1 MNDDN
6 KKIMHRELEQQRRR
20 QIATLNVSLRS
31 LLPNEFVKGKRSVA
45 DHMNGAV
52 NYIEHLQ
59 KKIKELGVKRDELKK
74 LSTPSSHSCHKE
86 SSNLSPNCVIVRPY
100 FGGVEIVISSGFREE
115 GFPLSRVVETL
126 LEEEFTVLSCGST
139 KENKRLFH
147 TIQSEAVAE
156 KNSGNRA
163 LLEVLHT
170 GGSKS
175 FACYREDMTTED
187 YEPTQIDLFMKT
199 HAKKNVKVTEIL
211 EKFDEYL
218 ANQESASLTPNE
230 FYITATGPVRHGRMH
245 GYGLGAPPSKVLGPK
260 TSGQS
265 SFGSYSQVCNKLGN
279 VLNEMD
285 QLKTNMC
292 ERIEERVQEETK
304 KIEERVQEETKK
316 IEERMEE
323 RIQEKMMAFMAQ
335 YTQQFQQNRR

>member
-1 MNDDN
+1 
-6 KKIMHRELEQQRRR
+6 
-20 QIATLNVSLRS
+20 
-31 LLPNEFVKGKRSVA
+31 
-45 DHMNGAV
+45 
-52 NYIEHLQ
+52 
-59 KKIKELGVKRDELKK
+59 
-74 LSTPSSHSCHKE
+74 
-86 SSNLSPNCVIVRPY
+86 
-100 FGGVEIVISSGFREE
+100 
-115 GFPLSRVVETL
+115 
-126 LEEEFTVLSCGST
+126 
-139 KENKRLFH
+139 
-147 TIQSEAVAE
+147 
-156 KNSGNRA
+156 
-163 LLEVLHT
+163 
-170 GGSKS
+170 
-175 FACYREDMTTED
+175 
-187 YEPTQIDLFMKT
+187 
-199 HAKKNVKVTEIL
+199 
-211 EKFDEYL
+211 
-218 ANQESASLTPNE
+218 
-230 FYITATGPVRHGRMH
+230 MH

>member
-1 MNDDN
+1 MSSRKGSRGSTRRVDGESNLQSQSSN
-6 KKIMHRELEQQRRR
+6 QQTHSEGANSNVG
-20 QIATLNVSLRS
+20 QAIGPNATHFAHILGSTLRHSNIVSLQAEGWWKVS
-31 LLPNEFVKGKRSVA
+31 
-45 DHMNGAV
+45 
-52 NYIEHLQ
+52 
-59 KKIKELGVKRDELKK
+59 KEEKDK
-74 LSTPSSHSCHKE
+74 LWKE
-86 SSNLSPNCVIVRPY
+86 I
-100 FGGVEIVISSGFREE
+100 
-115 GFPLSRVVETL
+115 T
-126 LEEEFTVLSCGST
+126 
-139 KENKRLFH
+139 
-147 TIQSEAVAE
+147 AVAK
-156 KNSGNRA
+156 KNSG
-163 LLEVLHT
+163 
-170 GGSKS
+170 
-175 FACYREDMTTED
+175 
-187 YEPTQIDLFMKT
+187 
-199 HAKKNVKVTEIL
+199 
-211 EKFDEYL
+211 KFDEYL

-230 FYITATGPVRHGRMH
+230 FYISATGPVRHGRMH

-335 YTQQFQQNRR
+335 YTQQCQQNRR

>member
-1 MNDDN
+1 MSSRKGSRGSTRRVDGESNLQSQSSNQPTHSEGANSNVGGRSSQGSQQN
-6 KKIMHRELEQQRRR
+6 KRKRGPTRVLNKFGLRPGEKLSVQFN
-20 QIATLNVSLRS
+20 TLGQAIGPNAAHFAHILGSTLRHSNIVSLQAEGWWKVS
-31 LLPNEFVKGKRSVA
+31 
-45 DHMNGAV
+45 
-52 NYIEHLQ
+52 
-59 KKIKELGVKRDELKK
+59 KEEKDK
-74 LSTPSSHSCHKE
+74 LWKE
-86 SSNLSPNCVIVRPY
+86 I
-100 FGGVEIVISSGFREE
+100 
-115 GFPLSRVVETL
+115 T
-126 LEEEFTVLSCGST
+126 
-139 KENKRLFH
+139 
-147 TIQSEAVAE
+147 AVAE

-199 HAKKNVKVTEIL
+199 HGKKNGKVTEIL
-211 EKFDEYL
+211 VCKHEKFDEYL

-335 YTQQFQQNRR
+335 YTQQCQQNRR